1 MLPQDNDLSSSHHVH
16 EVETVIISVRE
27 RRETVHALVC
37 LRMHVYLN
45 TTLKMFKALP
55 LGVYY
60 SGVSIS
66 HLSHKIEC
74 ASVFFMSFGISLRS
88 LARHTTL

>member
-1 MLPQDNDLSSSHHVH
+1 MLPQGNDLSSSHHVH

-27 RRETVHALVC
+27 RLCTRLCVYVC
-37 LRMHVYLN
+37 MYDLN

-60 SGVSIS
+60 SGISIS

-88 LARHTTL
+88 LAMHTTL